1 MAVYDRHAYKNSEA
15 VSAYL
20 CFGNFVGVV
29 HYSENFLFERSV
41 RFKFYVKKSTCPYGH
56 CFVPIAY

>member
-15 VSAYL
+15 LSAYL
-20 CFGNFVGVV
+20 CFVGVIQ
-29 HYSENFLFERSV
+29 YSENFLFERSV

>member
-20 CFGNFVGVV
+20 CFG
-29 HYSENFLFERSV
+29 NFLFERSV

>member
-20 CFGNFVGVV
+20 CFGNFVGCC
-29 HYSENFLFERSV
+29 ENFLFERSV

>member
-1 MAVYDRHAYKNSEA
+1 MAVYDRHAYKNS
-15 VSAYL
+15 VYL
-20 CFGNFVGVV
+20 CFVGVIQ
-29 HYSENFLFERSV
+29 YSENFLFERTV

>member
-29 HYSENFLFERSV
+29 KTLLFERSV